1 MIRIGINGFGRIGR
15 LAARIISE
23 RSDVQLVA
31 VNDLLDVDYMAY
43 MLKYDST
50 HGKFSLDVSHEPGHL
65 IIGEHKIRVT
75 NQKDPL
81 QINWGRCSVFSN
93 FRFLV
98 NRRIT
103 LLISISS

>member
-23 RSDVQLVA
+23 RSDLKLVA
-31 VNDLLDVDYMAY
+31 INDLLDVDYMAY

-50 HGKFSLDVSHEPGHL
+50 HGKFNLPVNHEEGNL
-65 IIGEHKIRVT
+65 IIGDNKVRVT

-81 QINWGRCSVFSN
+81 QIDWKAAEVDVVLECTGLFLSKERLN
-93 FRFLV
+93 F
-98 NRRIT
+98 I
-103 LLISISS
+103 